1 MKEKA
6 NFKNILKSGI
16 FTENPI
22 LGTALGLCPLLAV
35 STKVDNAIG
44 MSMAVFIVLLLSNI
58 TISLIRK
65 ITPNEIRIP
74 VFIIVIATFVSSVDQ
89 LMEAFTPEVHAS
101 LGIFIPLIVVNCIIL
116 GRAEAFAS
124 KNKVLPSIVD
134 AVGTSIGYAIVMLVF
149 SFARELLA
157 TQTITLSNPFNA
169 TQSVTLTL
177 LTGLKISLFGQAAG
191 AFLALGVMFAIVA
204 AVKDHRTNKKKKEE
218 AK

>member
-1 MKEKA
+1 MKEKV
-6 NFKNILKSGI
+6 NYKNILKSGI
-16 FTENPI
+16 IAENPI

-44 MSMAVFIVLLLSNI
+44 MSMAVFLVLLLSNI

-65 ITPNEIRIP
+65 LIPNEIRIP

-89 LMEAFTPEVHAS
+89 LMNAFTPEVHAS

-134 AVGTSIGYAIVMLVF
+134 AIGTSIGYAIVMLIF
-149 SFARELLA
+149 SLAREVLA
-157 TQTITLSNPFNA
+157 TQSITLSNPFNVA
-169 TQSVTLTL
+169 QSVTLTL
-177 LTGLKISLFGQAAG
+177 IPAIKISLFGQAAG
-191 AFLALGVMFAIVA
+191 AFLGLGVMFAIVA
-204 AVKDHRTNKKKKEE
+204 AIKDHRANKKKKEE